1 MKLTYHGGLISTLKF
16 FALQFPVFQAGIFC
30 FIPAGNFNPPTLMKS
45 RAWSCKSFVRSSSS
59 ICMRLYVSTVYHS
72 NPSRGGFSPKFDP
85 NGPSSSGLKDSL
97 ETLLVSV
104 FLEPQSSGS
113 SSLESDSVKCCWSSS
128 AICVWTR
135 TILHRV
141 PLVEARKVQSKQA
154 VALFFAGGCWVT
166 FLTA

>member
-1 MKLTYHGGLISTLKF
+1 
-16 FALQFPVFQAGIFC
+16 
-30 FIPAGNFNPPTLMKS
+30 
-45 RAWSCKSFVRSSSS
+45 
-59 ICMRLYVSTVYHS
+59 MRLSVSTVYHS

-128 AICVWTR
+128 AIYVWTR

-154 VALFFAGGCWVT
+154 VEFFCAGGCWVT
-166 FLTA
+166 FLPTLRQIADNCPRLKKSPKGCEAVAARVNYHMNWHMNSFKFLQVHVLATACKWLCGKDKVKSS